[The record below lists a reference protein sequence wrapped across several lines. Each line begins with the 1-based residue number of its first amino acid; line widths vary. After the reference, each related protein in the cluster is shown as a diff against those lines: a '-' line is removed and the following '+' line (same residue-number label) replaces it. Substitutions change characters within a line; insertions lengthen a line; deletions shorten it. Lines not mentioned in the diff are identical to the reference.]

1 MTKQGRGLGVATL
14 AICGLLPSTQATA
27 FQVRSGDW
35 TTSLDTTLSYG
46 LSYRMEDQDQKLIA
60 RANGGRGDN
69 SALINSDDGNLNFKQ
84 GELFSEVVKV
94 VSEMDLR
101 YRDTYGLFLRG
112 RAFYDFELEDDE
124 RRHRQIS
131 SDGLDEAGSD
141 AEILDAFVYGSWT
154 LDDHA
159 LNARLGR
166 QVINWGEGLF
176 YQNGIGVTNPVDI
189 NALRAPGSEV
199 KEAYMP
205 TFMAYAS
212 FELRENLTLEGY
224 WQPGWAWESSKIDPC
239 GTYYSTLDVIGEGC
253 NYLSVPPLQEPLP
266 GGLAFDNPDQLQ
278 DYLDTLPPGFVND
291 LLRGYLPTTFIPRSR
306 DLEADDAAQY
316 GLALRWYVPEL
327 NDTELG
333 FYYLRYNMNVPM
345 LGLTVGQP
353 TVLPVVGMLPVASS
367 SNYYAEY
374 LEDRDLFGISFNTT
388 IGGDSFLNGLSLAG
402 ELSYRPDAP
411 IALGL
416 GEYLPTALLGN
427 LAGLPVGTRLDGYR
441 EKKMYQASLVA
452 IYNFNGLLDS
462 DSATLLS
469 ELVASRVE
477 DLEDDVDYYDATTH
491 AVGAQASLSLTY
503 TNVFN
508 LVNLVPNVSYQY
520 GINGI
525 APQLTNGIVEN
536 ARSYSLGLDA
546 IYQESLT
553 FGVKYVG
560 YAGGG
565 LANKRSDRDYL
576 SFNVKYSF

>member
-1 MTKQGRGLGVATL
+1 
-14 AICGLLPSTQATA
+14 
-27 FQVRSGDW
+27 
-35 TTSLDTTLSYG
+35 
-46 LSYRMEDQDQKLIA
+46 
-60 RANGGRGDN
+60 
-69 SALINSDDGNLNFKQ
+69 
-84 GELFSEVVKV
+84 
-94 VSEMDLR
+94 
-101 YRDTYGLFLRG
+101 
-112 RAFYDFELEDDE
+112 
-124 RRHRQIS
+124 
-131 SDGLDEAGSD
+131 
-141 AEILDAFVYGSWT
+141 
-154 LDDHA
+154 
-159 LNARLGR
+159 
-166 QVINWGEGLF
+166 
-176 YQNGIGVTNPVDI
+176 
-189 NALRAPGSEV
+189 
-199 KEAYMP
+199 
-205 TFMAYAS
+205 
-212 FELRENLTLEGY
+212 
-224 WQPGWAWESSKIDPC
+224 
-239 GTYYSTLDVIGEGC
+239 
-253 NYLSVPPLQEPLP
+253 
-266 GGLAFDNPDQLQ
+266 
-278 DYLDTLPPGFVND
+278 
-291 LLRGYLPTTFIPRSR
+291 
-306 DLEADDAAQY
+306 
-316 GLALRWYVPEL
+316 
-327 NDTELG
+327 
-333 FYYLRYNMNVPM
+333 MNVPM